1 MKPICIITEPDWL
14 PEGVAEK
21 LAPAFDL
28 KIGPF
33 SSQELAAI
41 ASNAVG
47 YLVGLDHVLN
57 EDQLPANIRFI
68 VSPTTGLNHIDLDHT
83 ARQGISII
91 SLKGETAFLNQ
102 ITATAE
108 LSWGLLLSLLRRIPQ
123 AHNSVMAGG
132 WDRDHFK
139 SRELQGAT
147 LGIIGLGR
155 LGRKMARYA
164 KAFEMKVL
172 AGDIK
177 DVEAEGVEICDVDT
191 LLSQADIV
199 SLHADSRPENRHMI
213 NADSFSIMKNDA
225 LFINTARGDLVDEAA
240 LLEALQSGKLAG
252 AALDVLQQEYEAS
265 DSAAALIKWA
275 KAHENLIITPHIGG
289 VTYESQ
295 YKTTHFVVDK
305 LLEWWNGSA

>member
-14 PEGVAEK
+14 PEGIEDK
-21 LAPAFDL
+21 LAQVFDL

-33 SSQELAAI
+33 SSQELAVI
-41 ASNAVG
+41 APKATG
-47 YLVGLDHVLN
+47 YLVGLDHIL
-57 EDQLPANIRFI
+57 ERELLPPNIRFV
-68 VSPTTGLNHIDLDHT
+68 VSPTTGLNHIDLDH
-83 ARQGISII
+83 AGEHSISII
-91 SLKGETAFLNQ
+91 SLKGETEFLEQ

-108 LSWGLLLSLLRRIPQ
+108 LSWGLVLSLLRRIPH
-123 AHNSVMAGG
+123 AHNSVLAGS

-139 SRELQGAT
+139 SHELQGAT

-155 LGRKMARYA
+155 LGRKMAHYG
-164 KAFEMKVL
+164 KAFEMRVL
-172 AGDIK
+172 ATDIR
-177 DVEAEGVEICDVDT
+177 DVHVEGVEICDLDT

-199 SLHADSRPENRHMI
+199 SLHTDSSPENRHMI
-213 NADSFSIMKNDA
+213 NADRLSLMKDNA

-240 LLEALQSGKLAG
+240 LLEALKSGKLAG
-252 AALDVLQQEYEAS
+252 AALDVLQQEYENGES
-265 DSAAALIKWA
+265 GAALISWA

-305 LLEWWNGSA
+305 LLEWWDSSA